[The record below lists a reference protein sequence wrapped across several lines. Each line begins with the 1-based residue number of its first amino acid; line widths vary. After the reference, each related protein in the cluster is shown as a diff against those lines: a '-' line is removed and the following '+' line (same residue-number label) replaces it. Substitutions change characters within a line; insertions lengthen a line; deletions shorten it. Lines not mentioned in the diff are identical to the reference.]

1 MDSDPILIK
10 RYDGSRH
17 HNTVTAIYVTLPE
30 LENLILQDRR
40 FIVREADTGRDIT
53 REILDRLY

>member
-10 RYDGSRH
+10 RYDGSRLD
-17 HNTVTAIYVTLPE
+17 NTVTASYVTLPE

-53 REILDRLY
+53 REILDRLH